1 MTKIDLDLDKIEKS
15 KECEIYHYNCF
26 NNGFKYDLKICNR
39 CNWRI
44 ESFGSFATITSNGV
58 GYRFFMFDMTEKYVI
73 EFIKNFEPNEFWQ
86 CCNMKKLIL
95 QKKLTL
101 VKQLHQKNVCFV
113 IIGILKML
121 VLNLNLMFAIRC
133 HDILATAYELKNI
146 TKLNVIV
153 VDYSCILCG
162 ISRNEAVNILISSVL
177 EYKCVL

>member
-1 MTKIDLDLDKIEKS
+1 
-15 KECEIYHYNCF
+15 
-26 NNGFKYDLKICNR
+26 
-39 CNWRI
+39 
-44 ESFGSFATITSNGV
+44 
-58 GYRFFMFDMTEKYVI
+58 
-73 EFIKNFEPNEFWQ
+73 
-86 CCNMKKLIL
+86 MKKLIL

-162 ISRNEAVNILISSVL
+162 NSRNEAVNILISSVL
-177 EYKCVL
+177 EYKGVL

>member
-73 EFIKNFEPNEFWQ
+73 EFTKNFEPNEF
-86 CCNMKKLIL
+86 
-95 QKKLTL
+95 
-101 VKQLHQKNVCFV
+101 
-113 IIGILKML
+113 
-121 VLNLNLMFAIRC
+121 
-133 HDILATAYELKNI
+133 
-146 TKLNVIV
+146 
-153 VDYSCILCG
+153 
-162 ISRNEAVNILISSVL
+162 
-177 EYKCVL
+177 

>member
-1 MTKIDLDLDKIEKS
+1 
-15 KECEIYHYNCF
+15 
-26 NNGFKYDLKICNR
+26 
-39 CNWRI
+39 
-44 ESFGSFATITSNGV
+44 
-58 GYRFFMFDMTEKYVI
+58 
-73 EFIKNFEPNEFWQ
+73 
-86 CCNMKKLIL
+86 MKKLIL

-146 TKLNVIV
+146 TKLNVTV

-177 EYKCVL
+177 EYKGVL